1 MELYYIEII
10 IGVSFLAIAGNYL
23 VKGTVNTAN
32 FLGVS
37 PYIISST
44 IVAFCTSAPE
54 LFVSVFS
61 GFNEVADAGLGNII
75 GSNFANVFLALGA
88 AAIILPVRSDGLYL
102 KRDVIFLLA
111 ITLLFTVLLL
121 SGIFWKN
128 HTAILFILLLAAY
141 LVYSFRYGKN
151 HPEEVLKSPE
161 IKPYKSVFQMS
172 IGIIVVML
180 GSYLLV
186 AGAKSMAIDFSI
198 SATIIGLSILAL
210 GTSLPE
216 VVISLIASIKKEY
229 NVAIGNIVGSNIFNV
244 LGIGAA
250 TVIADIYDSGGRS
263 GSGYSHTEI
272 YPLIV
277 AAVFLLLFSLMKW
290 NYKRPVGIIFVLAYF
305 CWFIA
310 LYA

>member
-61 GFNEVADAGLGNII
+61 SLNKAADAGLGNIM

-102 KRDVIFLLA
+102 KRDVILLLA

-141 LVYSFRYGKN
+141 LVYSFRYGKK
-151 HPEEVLKSPE
+151 HPEEVLKSPK
-161 IKPYKSVFQMS
+161 IKPYKSLFQMF
-172 IGIIVVML
+172 IGIIGVVL
-180 GSYLLV
+180 GSILLV

-250 TVIADIYDSGGRS
+250 TIIADIYDSGGRS
-263 GSGYSHTEI
+263 GYSLTET

-290 NYKRPVGIIFVLAYF
+290 NYKRPVGIIFVLTYF

>member
-1 MELYYIEII
+1 MELYYIQII

-61 GFNEVADAGLGNII
+61 SLNKVADAGLGNIM

-141 LVYSFRYGKN
+141 LVYSFRYGKK

-161 IKPYKSVFQMS
+161 IKPYKSLFQMS
-172 IGIIVVML
+172 IGIIGVML
-180 GSYLLV
+180 GSILLV

-263 GSGYSHTEI
+263 GYSLTET

-290 NYKRPVGIIFVLAYF
+290 NYKRPVGIIFVLTYF

>member
-1 MELYYIEII
+1 MELYYIQII

-61 GFNEVADAGLGNII
+61 SLNETADAGLGNIM

-141 LVYSFRYGKN
+141 LVYSFRYGCFF
-151 HPEEVLKSPE
+151 PYLKE
-161 IKPYKSVFQMS
+161 
-172 IGIIVVML
+172 
-180 GSYLLV
+180 
-186 AGAKSMAIDFSI
+186 
-198 SATIIGLSILAL
+198 
-210 GTSLPE
+210 
-216 VVISLIASIKKEY
+216 
-229 NVAIGNIVGSNIFNV
+229 
-244 LGIGAA
+244 
-250 TVIADIYDSGGRS
+250 
-263 GSGYSHTEI
+263 
-272 YPLIV
+272 
-277 AAVFLLLFSLMKW
+277 
-290 NYKRPVGIIFVLAYF
+290 
-305 CWFIA
+305 
-310 LYA
+310 

>member
-23 VKGTVNTAN
+23 VKGTVNTSN

-61 GFNEVADAGLGNII
+61 SLNKAADAGLGNIM

-141 LVYSFRYGKN
+141 LVYSFRYGKK

-161 IKPYKSVFQMS
+161 IKPYKSLFQMS
-172 IGIIVVML
+172 IGIIGVML
-180 GSYLLV
+180 GSILLV

-263 GSGYSHTEI
+263 GYSLTET

-290 NYKRPVGIIFVLAYF
+290 NYKRPVGIIFVLTYF

>member
-61 GFNEVADAGLGNII
+61 SLNKAADAGLGNIM

-102 KRDVIFLLA
+102 KRDVILLLA

-128 HTAILFILLLAAY
+128 NTAILFILLLASY
-141 LVYSFRYGKN
+141 LVYSFRYGKK
-151 HPEEVLKSPE
+151 HPEEILKSPE
-161 IKPYKSVFQMS
+161 IKPYKSFFQMF
-172 IGIIVVML
+172 IGIIGVML
-180 GSYLLV
+180 GSILLV

-250 TVIADIYDSGGRS
+250 TIIADIYDSGGRS
-263 GSGYSHTEI
+263 GYSLTET

-290 NYKRPVGIIFVLAYF
+290 NYKRPVGIIFVLSYLI
-305 CWFIA
+305 WLIV
-310 LYA
+310 LYAK

>member
-61 GFNEVADAGLGNII
+61 SLNKAADAGLGNIM

-121 SGIFWKN
+121 SGIFWKDD
-128 HTAILFILLLAAY
+128 TAILFILLLAAY
-141 LVYSFRYGKN
+141 LVHSFRYGKK

-161 IKPYKSVFQMS
+161 IKPYKSLFQMS
-172 IGIIVVML
+172 IGIIGVML
-180 GSYLLV
+180 GSILLV

-263 GSGYSHTEI
+263 GYSLTET

-290 NYKRPVGIIFVLAYF
+290 NYKRPVGIIFVLTYF

>member
-1 MELYYIEII
+1 MSYIEII
-10 IGVSFLAIAGNYL
+10 IGVSLLVISGNYL

-44 IVAFCTSAPE
+44 IVAFGTSAPE

-61 GFNEVADAGLGNII
+61 SLHIAADAGLGNIM
-75 GSNFANVFLALGA
+75 GSNVANVLLALGV
-88 AAIILPVRSDGLYL
+88 AAIILPVRSDAPNL

-121 SGIFWKN
+121 SGNFWEN
-128 HTAILFILLLAAY
+128 HTAILFILLLVAY
-141 LVYSFRYGKN
+141 LVYSFKYGKTD
-151 HPEEVLKSPE
+151 HDEVLKSSE
-161 IKPYKSVFQMS
+161 KKSYKSLFLMF
-172 IGIIVVML
+172 IGIIGVLL
-180 GSYLLV
+180 GSRLLV
-186 AGAKSMAIDFSI
+186 NGALSI
-198 SATIIGLSILAL
+198 SDDFGITKTIIGLSILAL

-250 TVIADIYDSGGRS
+250 TIIANIYDSGGTK
-263 GSGYSHTEI
+263 YSLTET

-277 AAVFLLLFSLMKW
+277 AAVVLLLFSLMKW
-290 NYKRPVGIIFVLAYF
+290 NYKRPVGIIFVLSYLI
-305 CWFIA
+305 WLIV
-310 LYA
+310 LYAK

>member
-1 MELYYIEII
+1 MELYYIQII
-10 IGVSFLAIAGNYL
+10 IGVAFLAIAGNYL

-61 GFNEVADAGLGNII
+61 SLNKAADAGLGNIM

-111 ITLLFTVLLL
+111 ITLLFTVLLF
-121 SGIFWKN
+121 SGIFWKD
-128 HTAILFILLLAAY
+128 HTPILFILLLAAY

-151 HPEEVLKSPE
+151 HPEEVLKSPK

-172 IGIIVVML
+172 IGIIGVML
-180 GSYLLV
+180 GSILLV

-263 GSGYSHTEI
+263 GYSLTET

-290 NYKRPVGIIFVLAYF
+290 NYKRPVGIIFVLTYF

>member
-1 MELYYIEII
+1 MELYYIQII

-32 FLGVS
+32 FLGVA

-61 GFNEVADAGLGNII
+61 SLNETADAGLGNIM

-141 LVYSFRYGKN
+141 LVYSFRYGKK

-161 IKPYKSVFQMS
+161 IKPYKSLFQMS
-172 IGIIVVML
+172 IGIIGVML
-180 GSYLLV
+180 GSILLV

-263 GSGYSHTEI
+263 GYSLTET

-290 NYKRPVGIIFVLAYF
+290 NYKRPVGIIFVLTYF

>member
-44 IVAFCTSAPE
+44 IVAFGTSAPE

-61 GFNEVADAGLGNII
+61 SLNKAADAGLGNIM
-75 GSNFANVFLALGA
+75 GSNVANVLLALGA

-102 KRDVIFLLA
+102 KRDVILLLA

-141 LVYSFRYGKN
+141 LVYSFRYGKK
-151 HPEEVLKSPE
+151 HPEEILKSPE
-161 IKPYKSVFQMS
+161 IKPYKSFFQMF
-172 IGIIVVML
+172 IGIIGVML
-180 GSYLLV
+180 GSILLV

-250 TVIADIYDSGGRS
+250 TIIADIYDSGGRS
-263 GSGYSHTEI
+263 GYSLTET

-290 NYKRPVGIIFVLAYF
+290 NYKRPVGIIFVLTYF

>member
-61 GFNEVADAGLGNII
+61 SLNKAADAGLGNIM

-102 KRDVIFLLA
+102 KRDVILLLA

-141 LVYSFRYGKN
+141 LVYSFRYGKK

-161 IKPYKSVFQMS
+161 IKPYKSLFQMF
-172 IGIIVVML
+172 IGIIGVIL
-180 GSYLLV
+180 GSILLV

-250 TVIADIYDSGGRS
+250 TIIADIYDSGGRS
-263 GSGYSHTEI
+263 GYSLTET

-290 NYKRPVGIIFVLAYF
+290 NYKRPVGIIFVLTYF

>member
-44 IVAFCTSAPE
+44 IVAFGTSAPE

-61 GFNEVADAGLGNII
+61 SLNKAADAGLGNIM

-102 KRDVIFLLA
+102 KRDVILLLA

-141 LVYSFRYGKN
+141 LVYSFRYGKK

-161 IKPYKSVFQMS
+161 IKPYKSLFQMF
-172 IGIIVVML
+172 IGIIGVIL
-180 GSYLLV
+180 GSILLV

-216 VVISLIASIKKEY
+216 VVISLIASIKKEH

-250 TVIADIYDSGGRS
+250 TIIADIYDSGGRS
-263 GSGYSHTEI
+263 GYSLTET

-290 NYKRPVGIIFVLAYF
+290 NYKRPVGIIFVLTYF

>member
-61 GFNEVADAGLGNII
+61 SLNKAADAGLGNIM

-102 KRDVIFLLA
+102 KRDVILLLA

-128 HTAILFILLLAAY
+128 NTAILFILLLASY
-141 LVYSFRYGKN
+141 LVYSFRYGKK

-161 IKPYKSVFQMS
+161 IKPYKSFFQMF
-172 IGIIVVML
+172 IGIIGVML
-180 GSYLLV
+180 GSILLV

-250 TVIADIYDSGGRS
+250 TIIADIYDSGGRS
-263 GSGYSHTEI
+263 GYSLTET

-290 NYKRPVGIIFVLAYF
+290 NYKRPVGIIFVLTYF

>member
-1 MELYYIEII
+1 MELYYIQII

-32 FLGVS
+32 FLGVA

-61 GFNEVADAGLGNII
+61 SLNETADAGIGNIM

-141 LVYSFRYGKN
+141 LVYSFRYGKK

-161 IKPYKSVFQMS
+161 IKPYKSLFQMS
-172 IGIIVVML
+172 IGIIGVML
-180 GSYLLV
+180 GSILLV

-250 TVIADIYDSGGRS
+250 TVIADIYSSGGWR
-263 GSGYSHTEI
+263 GYYVKETF
-272 YPLIV
+272 PLIS
-277 AAVFLLLFSLMKW
+277 AAVVLLLFSLMKW
-290 NYKRPVGIIFVLAYF
+290 NYKRPIGIIFVLAYF

>member
-61 GFNEVADAGLGNII
+61 SLNKAADAGLGNIM

-141 LVYSFRYGKN
+141 LVYSFRYGKK

-161 IKPYKSVFQMS
+161 IKPYNFSS
-172 IGIIVVML
+172 IINQPFRTDIIQTLYFEIESKLIRVL
-180 GSYLLV
+180 FRILL
-186 AGAKSMAIDFSI
+186 
-198 SATIIGLSILAL
+198 
-210 GTSLPE
+210 
-216 VVISLIASIKKEY
+216 
-229 NVAIGNIVGSNIFNV
+229 N
-244 LGIGAA
+244 
-250 TVIADIYDSGGRS
+250 
-263 GSGYSHTEI
+263 
-272 YPLIV
+272 
-277 AAVFLLLFSLMKW
+277 
-290 NYKRPVGIIFVLAYF
+290 
-305 CWFIA
+305 
-310 LYA
+310 

>member
-1 MELYYIEII
+1 MELYYIQII

-61 GFNEVADAGLGNII
+61 SLNKAADAGLGNIM

-141 LVYSFRYGKN
+141 LVYSFRYGKK

-161 IKPYKSVFQMS
+161 IKPYKSLFQMS
-172 IGIIVVML
+172 IGIIGVML
-180 GSYLLV
+180 GSILLV

-263 GSGYSHTEI
+263 GYSLTET

-290 NYKRPVGIIFVLAYF
+290 NYKRPVGIIFVLTYF

>member
-61 GFNEVADAGLGNII
+61 SLNKAADAGLGNIM

-102 KRDVIFLLA
+102 KRDVILLLA

-141 LVYSFRYGKN
+141 LVYSFRYGKK

-161 IKPYKSVFQMS
+161 IKPYKSLFQMS
-172 IGIIVVML
+172 IGIIGVML
-180 GSYLLV
+180 GSILLV

-263 GSGYSHTEI
+263 GYSLTET

-290 NYKRPVGIIFVLAYF
+290 NYKRPVGIIFVLTYF

>member
-61 GFNEVADAGLGNII
+61 SLNKAADAGLGNIM

-141 LVYSFRYGKN
+141 LVYSFRYGKK

-161 IKPYKSVFQMS
+161 IKPYKSLFQMS

-186 AGAKSMAIDFSI
+186 AGAKSMAIDFGI

-263 GSGYSHTEI
+263 GYSLTET

-290 NYKRPVGIIFVLAYF
+290 NYKRPVGIIFVLTYF

>member
-1 MELYYIEII
+1 MELYYIQII

-61 GFNEVADAGLGNII
+61 GLNKVADAGLGNII

-141 LVYSFRYGKN
+141 LVYSFRYGKK

-161 IKPYKSVFQMS
+161 IKPYKSLFQMS
-172 IGIIVVML
+172 IGIIGVML
-180 GSYLLV
+180 GSILLV

-263 GSGYSHTEI
+263 GYSLTET

-290 NYKRPVGIIFVLAYF
+290 NYKRPVGIIFVLTYF

>member
-1 MELYYIEII
+1 
-10 IGVSFLAIAGNYL
+10 
-23 VKGTVNTAN
+23 
-32 FLGVS
+32 
-37 PYIISST
+37 
-44 IVAFCTSAPE
+44 
-54 LFVSVFS
+54 
-61 GFNEVADAGLGNII
+61 
-75 GSNFANVFLALGA
+75 
-88 AAIILPVRSDGLYL
+88 
-102 KRDVIFLLA
+102 
-111 ITLLFTVLLL
+111 
-121 SGIFWKN
+121 
-128 HTAILFILLLAAY
+128 
-141 LVYSFRYGKN
+141 
-151 HPEEVLKSPE
+151 
-161 IKPYKSVFQMS
+161 MS
-172 IGIIVVML
+172 IGIIGVML
-180 GSYLLV
+180 GSILLV

-250 TVIADIYDSGGRS
+250 TIIADIYDSGGRS
-263 GSGYSHTEI
+263 GYSLTET

-290 NYKRPVGIIFVLAYF
+290 NYKRPVGIIFVLTYF

>member
-61 GFNEVADAGLGNII
+61 SLNKAADAGLGNIM

-141 LVYSFRYGKN
+141 LVYSFRYGKK

-161 IKPYKSVFQMS
+161 IKPYKSFFLMS
-172 IGIIVVML
+172 IGIIGVML
-180 GSYLLV
+180 GSILLV

-263 GSGYSHTEI
+263 GYSLTET

-290 NYKRPVGIIFVLAYF
+290 NYKRPVGIIFVLTYF

>member
-61 GFNEVADAGLGNII
+61 SLNKAADAGLGNIM

-141 LVYSFRYGKN
+141 LVYSFRYGKK
-151 HPEEVLKSPE
+151 HPEEILKSPE
-161 IKPYKSVFQMS
+161 IKPYKSLFQMF
-172 IGIIVVML
+172 IGIIGVML
-180 GSYLLV
+180 GSILLV

-250 TVIADIYDSGGRS
+250 TIIADIYDSGGRS
-263 GSGYSHTEI
+263 GYSLTET

-290 NYKRPVGIIFVLAYF
+290 NYKRPVGIIFVLTYF

>member
-1 MELYYIEII
+1 MELYYIQII

-61 GFNEVADAGLGNII
+61 SLNKVADAGLGNII

-141 LVYSFRYGKN
+141 LVYSFRYGKK

-161 IKPYKSVFQMS
+161 IKPYKSLFQMS
-172 IGIIVVML
+172 IGIIGVML
-180 GSYLLV
+180 GSILLV

-263 GSGYSHTEI
+263 GYSLTET

-290 NYKRPVGIIFVLAYF
+290 NYKRPVGIIFVLTYF

>member
-1 MELYYIEII
+1 MTKFDVACLVGDAWPLRSIDLLVRWVEEGGGLLLCAPF
-10 IGVSFLAIAGNYL
+10 GDLA
-23 VKGTVNTAN
+23 
-32 FLGVS
+32 
-37 PYIISST
+37 
-44 IVAFCTSAPE
+44 
-54 LFVSVFS
+54 
-61 GFNEVADAGLGNII
+61 AGLGNIM

-102 KRDVIFLLA
+102 KRDVILLLA

-141 LVYSFRYGKN
+141 LVYSFRYGKK

-161 IKPYKSVFQMS
+161 IKPYKSFFQMF
-172 IGIIVVML
+172 IGIIGVML
-180 GSYLLV
+180 GSILLV

-250 TVIADIYDSGGRS
+250 TIIADIYDSGGRS
-263 GSGYSHTEI
+263 GYSLTET

-290 NYKRPVGIIFVLAYF
+290 NYKRPVGIIFVLTYF

>member
-1 MELYYIEII
+1 MELYYIQII

-61 GFNEVADAGLGNII
+61 SLNKAADAGLGNIM

-141 LVYSFRYGKN
+141 LVYSFRYGKK

-161 IKPYKSVFQMS
+161 IKPYKSLFQMS
-172 IGIIVVML
+172 IGIIGVML
-180 GSYLLV
+180 GSILLV

-263 GSGYSHTEI
+263 GSGYSLTET

-290 NYKRPVGIIFVLAYF
+290 NYKRPVGIIFVLTYF

>member
-61 GFNEVADAGLGNII
+61 SLNKTADAGLGNIM

-102 KRDVIFLLA
+102 KRDVILLLA

-141 LVYSFRYGKN
+141 LVYSFRYGKK
-151 HPEEVLKSPE
+151 HPEEILKSPE
-161 IKPYKSVFQMS
+161 IKPYKSFFQMF
-172 IGIIVVML
+172 IGIIGVML
-180 GSYLLV
+180 GSILLV

-250 TVIADIYDSGGRS
+250 TIIADIYDSGGRS
-263 GSGYSHTEI
+263 GYSLTET

-290 NYKRPVGIIFVLAYF
+290 NYKRPVGIIFVLTYF

>member
-61 GFNEVADAGLGNII
+61 SLNKAADAGLGNIM

-88 AAIILPVRSDGLYL
+88 AAIILPVRSDGLSL
-102 KRDVIFLLA
+102 KRDVILLLA

-141 LVYSFRYGKN
+141 LVYSFRYGKK

-161 IKPYKSVFQMS
+161 IKPYKSLFQMF
-172 IGIIVVML
+172 IGIIGVML
-180 GSYLLV
+180 GSILLV

-250 TVIADIYDSGGRS
+250 TIIADIYDSGGRS
-263 GSGYSHTEI
+263 GYSLTET

-290 NYKRPVGIIFVLAYF
+290 NYKRPVGIIFVLTYF

>member
-61 GFNEVADAGLGNII
+61 SLNKAADAGLGNIM

-102 KRDVIFLLA
+102 KRDVILLLA

-141 LVYSFRYGKN
+141 LVYSFRYGKK

-161 IKPYKSVFQMS
+161 IKPYKSLFQMF
-172 IGIIVVML
+172 IGIIGVML
-180 GSYLLV
+180 GSILLV

-250 TVIADIYDSGGRS
+250 TIIADIYDSGGRS
-263 GSGYSHTEI
+263 GYSLTET

-290 NYKRPVGIIFVLAYF
+290 NYKRPVGIIFVLTYF

>member
-61 GFNEVADAGLGNII
+61 SLNKAADAGLGNIM

-102 KRDVIFLLA
+102 KRDVILLLA

-141 LVYSFRYGKN
+141 LVYSFRYGKK

-161 IKPYKSVFQMS
+161 IKPYKSFFQMF
-172 IGIIVVML
+172 IGIIGVML
-180 GSYLLV
+180 GSILLV

-250 TVIADIYDSGGRS
+250 TIIADIYDSGGRS
-263 GSGYSHTEI
+263 GYSLTET

-290 NYKRPVGIIFVLAYF
+290 NYKRPVGIIFVLTYF

>member
-61 GFNEVADAGLGNII
+61 SLNKAADAGLGNIM

-88 AAIILPVRSDGLYL
+88 AAIILPVRSDGLNL

-141 LVYSFRYGKN
+141 LVYSFRYGKK

-161 IKPYKSVFQMS
+161 IKPYKSLFQMF
-172 IGIIVVML
+172 IGIIGVML
-180 GSYLLV
+180 GSILLV

-263 GSGYSHTEI
+263 GYSLTET

-290 NYKRPVGIIFVLAYF
+290 NYKRPVGIIFVLTYF

>member
-61 GFNEVADAGLGNII
+61 GLNKVADAGLGNII

-161 IKPYKSVFQMS
+161 IKPYKSFFLMS
-172 IGIIVVML
+172 IGIIGVML
-180 GSYLLV
+180 GSILLV

-250 TVIADIYDSGGRS
+250 TVIADIHDSGGRS
-263 GSGYSHTEI
+263 GSGYSLTEI

-290 NYKRPVGIIFVLAYF
+290 NYKRPVGIIFVLTYF

>member
-61 GFNEVADAGLGNII
+61 SLNKAADAGLGNIM

-141 LVYSFRYGKN
+141 LVYSFRYGKK

-161 IKPYKSVFQMS
+161 IKPYKSLFQMS
-172 IGIIVVML
+172 IGIIGVML
-180 GSYLLV
+180 GSILLV

-263 GSGYSHTEI
+263 GYSLTET

-290 NYKRPVGIIFVLAYF
+290 NYKRPVGIIFVLTYF

>member
-1 MELYYIEII
+1 MNYIEII
-10 IGVSFLAIAGNYL
+10 IGVSFLVISGNYL

-44 IVAFCTSAPE
+44 IVAFGTSAPE

-61 GFNEVADAGLGNII
+61 SLNKAADAGLGNIM
-75 GSNFANVFLALGA
+75 GSNVANVLLALGV
-88 AAIILPVRSDGLYL
+88 AAIILPVRSDGPNL

-121 SGIFWKN
+121 SGIFWEN
-128 HTAILFILLLAAY
+128 HTAILFILLLVAY
-141 LVYSFRYGKN
+141 LAYSFKYGKTG
-151 HPEEVLKSPE
+151 HDEVLKSS
-161 IKPYKSVFQMS
+161 KKKTYKSLFLMS
-172 IGIIVVML
+172 IGIIGVLL
-180 GSYLLV
+180 GSRLLV
-186 AGAKSMAIDFSI
+186 NGALSVSDDFGI
-198 SATIIGLSILAL
+198 TKTIIGLSILAL

-250 TVIADIYDSGGRS
+250 TIIANIYDSGGRS
-263 GSGYSHTEI
+263 GYSLTET

-290 NYKRPVGIIFVLAYF
+290 NYKRPVGIIFVLSYLI
-305 CWFIA
+305 WLIV
-310 LYA
+310 LYAK